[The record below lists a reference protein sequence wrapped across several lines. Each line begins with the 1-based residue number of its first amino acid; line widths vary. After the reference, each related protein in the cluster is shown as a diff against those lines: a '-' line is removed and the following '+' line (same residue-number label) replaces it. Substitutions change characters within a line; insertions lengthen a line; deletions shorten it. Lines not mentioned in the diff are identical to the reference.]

1 MQPYP
6 LYDDLYHRV
15 NERLDKAIDIKKI
28 CTTINSIA
36 QPPTS
41 AEEALAHYK
50 EIGALILHH
59 ELLSNNGYLITQVPF
74 EGKLMAGGKGLLYYI
89 MTLPPI
95 LQQIIAQYIED
106 SGK

>member
-6 LYDDLYHRV
+6 LYDDLYQRV
-15 NERLDKAIDIKKI
+15 IQRNDKTIDIKKI
-28 CTTINSIA
+28 CTTINNIG
-36 QPPTS
+36 QPS
-41 AEEALAHYK
+41 AEEALSHYK

-59 ELLSNNGYLITQVPF
+59 ELLSNNGHLMTQIPF
-74 EGKLMAGGKGLLYYI
+74 DGKLMVGGKGLLYYI

-95 LQQIIAQYIED
+95 LQQIIGQYIED